1 MPDHWVAGGF
11 VGQEHTLKLI
21 VLLLIVVSIVMF
33 MVVLKTPLRTIR
45 SVVFPDETA
54 SESQSAEQPDNAKA
68 AKRDK
73 VRKTTATTSNNS
85 GSKAGGS
92 SSAPSVAKAAE
103 VDQPRTTSAGRRASD
118 RNLLSGQPLTI
129 SNDSVAL
136 YSNNSTRGSVR
147 TVLNKGTVVEPNLQV
162 IDGDDSWTL
171 VRVPELNMSGFVHT
185 ENLSNQRS
193 GGSGR

>member
-1 MPDHWVAGGF
+1 
-11 VGQEHTLKLI
+11 LKVI

-33 MVVLKTPLRTIR
+33 AVVLKTPLRTIR

-54 SESQSAEQPDNAKA
+54 SESQSTEQPDNAKA

-73 VRKTTATTSNNS
+73 VRKTNSTTSNNS

-92 SSAPSVAKAAE
+92 SSAPSVMKAE
-103 VDQPRTTSAGRRASD
+103 VDQPPTISAGGRASD
-118 RNLLSGQPLTI
+118 RSRLVVQPLTI

-162 IDGDDSWTL
+162 IDGDDRWTL

-185 ENLSNQRS
+185 ENLLNQRDKLAQ
-193 GGSGR
+193 

>member
-1 MPDHWVAGGF
+1 MPDHWVAGSF
-11 VGQEHTLKLI
+11 IGQEHTLKLI
-21 VLLLIVVSIVMF
+21 VLLLIVMSIVMF
-33 MVVLKTPLRTIR
+33 VVVLKTPLSTIR

-54 SESQSAEQPDNAKA
+54 SESQSTEQPDNAKA

-92 SSAPSVAKAAE
+92 SSAPSVTKAAE
-103 VDQPRTTSAGRRASD
+103 VDQPRTSAGGRASD
-118 RNLLSGQPLTI
+118 RSLFLRQPLTI

-136 YSNNSTRGSVR
+136 YSINSTRGSVR
-147 TVLNKGTVVEPNLQV
+147 TVLNEGTVVEPYLQV

-185 ENLSNQRS
+185 ENLFNQRS
-193 GGSGR
+193 GGSAR

>member
-1 MPDHWVAGGF
+1 MPDYWVAGSF
-11 VGQEHTLKLI
+11 IGQEHTLKLI

-33 MVVLKTPLRTIR
+33 VVVLKTPLRTIR

-54 SESQSAEQPDNAKA
+54 LESQSTEQPDNPKA

-73 VRKTTATTSNNS
+73 VRKTTATTANNS

-92 SSAPSVAKAAE
+92 SSAPSVTKGAE
-103 VDQPRTTSAGRRASD
+103 VDQPRTTSAGGRASD
-118 RNLLSGQPLTI
+118 RSLLLGQLLTI

-136 YSNNSTRGSVR
+136 YSINSTRGSVR
-147 TVLNKGTVVEPNLQV
+147 TVLNEGTVVEPNLQV
-162 IDGDDSWTL
+162 IDGDGNWTL

-185 ENLSNQRS
+185 ENLFNRRS
-193 GGSGR
+193 GGSAR

>member
-1 MPDHWVAGGF
+1 MPDHWVAASF
-11 VGQEHTLKLI
+11 IGQEHTLKLI

-33 MVVLKTPLRTIR
+33 MVVLKTPIRTIR

-54 SESQSAEQPDNAKA
+54 SESQSTEQPDNAKA

-73 VRKTTATTSNNS
+73 VRKTNSTTSNNS

-92 SSAPSVAKAAE
+92 SSAPSVTKAE
-103 VDQPRTTSAGRRASD
+103 VDQPRKISTGGRASD
-118 RNLLSGQPLTI
+118 RSLLLGQLTI

-136 YSNNSTRGSVR
+136 YSINSTRGSVR
-147 TVLNKGTVVEPNLQV
+147 TLLNKGTVVESNLQV

-185 ENLSNQRS
+185 ENLLNRRS
-193 GGSGR
+193 GGSAR

>member
-1 MPDHWVAGGF
+1 MPDHWVAGSF
-11 VGQEHTLKLI
+11 IGQEHTLKLI
-21 VLLLIVVSIVMF
+21 VLVLIVVSIVMF

-54 SESQSAEQPDNAKA
+54 SESQSTEPPDNAKA

-73 VRKTTATTSNNS
+73 VRKTNSTTSNNS

-92 SSAPSVAKAAE
+92 SSAPSVKKAE
-103 VDQPRTTSAGRRASD
+103 VDQPRTISAGGRASD
-118 RNLLSGQPLTI
+118 RSLLLGQPLTI

-136 YSNNSTRGSVR
+136 YSINSTLGSVR

-162 IDGDDSWTL
+162 IDGDYSWTL

-185 ENLSNQRS
+185 ENLLNQRS
-193 GGSGR
+193 GGSAR